1 METEIME
8 TVIIET
14 YKEGLNNIY
23 FKKYDDAIRKRR
35 NEMLQRTDYML
46 LIDSSLDEISLS
58 NMKIYRQ
65 NLRDFMNKLA
75 NGEIECNIFLDIDEF
90 VELYFPKLL

>member
-14 YKEGLNNIY
+14 YKEALNNIF
-23 FKKYDDAIRKRR
+23 FKKYDDSIRKRR
-35 NEMLQRTDYML
+35 NEMLQETDYML
-46 LIDSSLDEISLS
+46 LVDSSLDETSLS
-58 NMKIYRQ
+58 NMKKYRQ
-65 NLRDFMNKLA
+65 ELREFMNKLA
-75 NGEIECNIFLDIDEF
+75 NGEIECNIFLDLDEF